1 MDSKPQR
8 PEAVVFDLDGT
19 LADTVLDLAAAL
31 NRTLESLISR
41 RIRRRPCERWSAADW
56 RSCWTGASPLMVR
69 RSMATSLAGQ
79 KLFDRYPASPTVH
92 SSLYPGT
99 ASALGALREA
109 GVALR
114 ICTNK
119 PDAIARDLLQTLG
132 LAHAFGVIQGGE
144 EGMRKSPTRAGMRRV
159 LQELGTAPSASFMVG
174 DSVTDVETA
183 RAAGLAGIIVVS
195 YGYTAIPARALGAD
209 AVIDHLDGLPAA
221 VCVSPPPKAECAKDI
236 KWPSLLGATWP
247 IR

>member
-144 EGMRKSPTRAGMRRV
+144 EGMRKSPTRPACAAFFKNWVRRRRH
-159 LQELGTAPSASFMVG
+159 LSWSATASLMWRRLVP
-174 DSVTDVETA
+174 
-183 RAAGLAGIIVVS
+183 
-195 YGYTAIPARALGAD
+195 P
-209 AVIDHLDGLPAA
+209 GLPA
-221 VCVSPPPKAECAKDI
+221 
-236 KWPSLLGATWP
+236 SLWCLMATRP
-247 IR
+247 FRPARSVPTP